1 MLKSELEEFLRSQGH
16 KFDDK
21 SDSEKIKNFVRWCNT
36 NDCEELI
43 LRLSAQGDKILND
56 ENFLDFT
63 IKRIIIRRKSPI
75 RKLVDAGYIAGMA
88 PLPYSLISN
97 KIDPADISKKYLTK
111 QENQA
116 DTNISDSIVYTD
128 IESFELR
135 RGKKTIT
142 NMFGSSVKENY
153 LSIKALKEYHYK
165 LPTTK
170 NGSFEKIE
178 YWLGIILP
186 LKIII
191 K

>member
-63 IKRIIIRRKSPI
+63 TKKIIITRKSPI

-97 KIDPADISKKYLTK
+97 KIDPADISKKFLTK

-116 DTNISDSIVYTD
+116 DTNISDSIVYSD

-142 NMFGSSVKENY
+142 NMFGSSVKETY

-165 LPTTK
+165 YLQ
-170 NGSFEKIE
+170 
-178 YWLGIILP
+178 
-186 LKIII
+186 LKMVHLKKLNIG
-191 K
+191 